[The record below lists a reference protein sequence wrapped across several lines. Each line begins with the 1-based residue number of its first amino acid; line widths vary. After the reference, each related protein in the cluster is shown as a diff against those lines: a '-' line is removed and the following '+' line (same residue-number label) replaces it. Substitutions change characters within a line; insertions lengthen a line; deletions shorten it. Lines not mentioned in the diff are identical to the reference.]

1 MLNGLVSN
9 YGQRGGH
16 TGNSGGYNS
25 FKNGVIAGAG
35 KVVVDVTIDVLKWIA
50 GA

>member
-1 MLNGLVSN
+1 MVSN

-16 TGNSGGYNS
+16 IGNSGGYNS

-35 KVVVDVTIDVLKWIA
+35 KVVVDVIIDVLKWIA